1 MKKLLMALLS
11 VLLVTGMACEQRQA
25 ITKLEVGR
33 SKLLGSD
40 LVTESVTS
48 LKEAEIEE
56 GNKTEPKALL
66 LIAYT
71 YALDIGDAKAQGH
84 EAEYLRE
91 RTRRL
96 AEMDKAQMKTIL
108 NVLNER
114 HRVQD
119 SARKV
124 LIDKGID
131 VIPLLIESV
140 VKRHYVNL
148 REGELLDMLHQIGSD
163 VLTQVIEA
171 IRDVK
176 TPPSVKIDLVRL
188 VGRIGDAN
196 AVSDLE
202 LSRNRK
208 DPALYMEIN
217 AALYKL
223 GKEEYKKE
231 IVEGLGNSDV
241 AVRRSATKAMQD
253 LKDSPT
259 AETIKVLDDSDA
271 QVRLYAVQALKKFPD
286 QNATDTFV
294 QILKSDSNENVKAS
308 ASEALATYA
317 SQGLA
322 KGLAHK
328 LAKELMTGEISLP
341 KDRVRVVQLLAKE
354 TLRKQIQALPIDIRG
369 NLEFDL
375 DQYRKNTEE
384 NPTVQGELRRL
395 LVELESK

>member
-1 MKKLLMALLS
+1 
-11 VLLVTGMACEQRQA
+11 
-25 ITKLEVGR
+25 VGR
-33 SKLLGSD
+33 SKLLGAD
-40 LVTESVTS
+40 MVTEAVTD
-48 LKEAEIEE
+48 LKAAEIEE